1 MDQGR
6 FSGNPLNATNLIQQS
21 FQENIALQQK
31 TLDMLAPA
39 IDSAAQMLT
48 QALCGGAKILS
59 CGNGGSASQAQH
71 FTSELLNRFE
81 RERPGLPAATL
92 TCDSAT
98 LTSIANDYHFKEV
111 FARQI
116 QALGNPGDILV
127 LFTTS
132 GVSPNIV
139 QAAKVAQERGL
150 AVIAVSGKDGGELA
164 GLLREKDLE
173 LRVPSQ
179 ATPRIQEIHLLIAH
193 CLCDLVDRHLF
204 GNCHG

>member
-1 MDQGR
+1 MNSTDR
-6 FSGNPLNATNLIQQS
+6 IQQC

-31 TLDMLAPA
+31 TLDLLAPA
-39 IDSAAQMLT
+39 IDSAARMLT
-48 QALCGGAKILS
+48 QALCSGAKILC

-81 RERPGLPAATL
+81 RERPGLPAITL

-116 QALGNPGDILV
+116 QALGNQDDILV
-127 LFTTS
+127 VFTTS
-132 GVSPNIV
+132 GVSPNIL
-139 QAAKVAQERGL
+139 QAVKAAQGRGL
-150 AVIAVSGKDGGELA
+150 SVIAVSGKDGGELTQ
-164 GLLREKDLE
+164 LLGNKDLE

-193 CLCDLVDRHLF
+193 CLCDLVDRNLF
-204 GNCHG
+204 GA

>member
-1 MDQGR
+1 MNNTDR
-6 FSGNPLNATNLIQQS
+6 IQQC

-31 TLDMLAPA
+31 TLDLLAPA

-48 QALCGGAKILS
+48 QALCRGAKILC

-81 RERPGLPAATL
+81 RERPGLPAIPL

-98 LTSIANDYHFKEV
+98 LTSIANDTHFQEV

-116 QALGNPGDILV
+116 QALGNQGDILV

-132 GVSPNIV
+132 GISPNIL
-139 QAAKVAQERGL
+139 QAARIAQERGL
-150 AVIAVSGKDGGELA
+150 AVIAVSGKDGGELTQIL
-164 GLLREKDLE
+164 GEKDLE

-179 ATPRIQEIHLLIAH
+179 ETPRIQEIHLLIAH
-193 CLCDLVDRHLF
+193 CLCDLVDRNLF
-204 GNCHG
+204 GN